1 MAKRSQLQVGQEW
14 AYSNK
19 RQHEYSAWTHNHYK
33 ATIVAI
39 EPYKKSYGGKI
50 WKTAKGNGVLVEV
63 QGYNG
68 KFQKVLQLS
77 QLWIPWAEYEVG
89 QAEYH
94 VQYKIS
100 EAKARVAQAERE
112 KFKQEIYNPAYKEF
126 IKVIEQFNGGKYVS
140 GLTRIEE
147 LPVEVLQAITQLAK
161 EREVV

>member
-89 QAEYH
+89 LVEYKAELEIAQA
-94 VQYKIS
+94 Q
-100 EAKARVAQAERE
+100 ARVERAKQQ
-112 KFKQEIYNPAYKEF
+112 KFEQEIYAPALREF
-126 IKVIEQFNGGKYVS
+126 QKAIQQISGKYV
-140 GLTRIEE
+140 GDYERVGQ
-147 LPVEVLQAITQLAK
+147 LPIEVLQAVTQLAK